1 MLKVAVLDDYQNVF
15 TQIINVKEHETDY
28 NFTVFNEKFQN
39 EIEITVL
46 SKKIKDYQNWRS
58 YGNK

>member
-1 MLKVAVLDDYQNVF
+1 MR
-15 TQIINVKEHETDY
+15 HEY
-28 NFTVFNEKFQN
+28 KKN
-39 EIEITVL
+39 EIEIAVL